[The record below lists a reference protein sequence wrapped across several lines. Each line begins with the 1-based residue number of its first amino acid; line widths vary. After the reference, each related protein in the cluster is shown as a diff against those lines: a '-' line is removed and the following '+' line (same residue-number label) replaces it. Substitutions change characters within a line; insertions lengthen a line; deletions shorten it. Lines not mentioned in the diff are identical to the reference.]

1 MRRSPAFSL
10 IAVFVLA
17 IGALAATLISGG
29 RPQLGLDLQGGASV
43 VLEPREQVPQG
54 VLDQAIEIIRNRV
67 DALGVAEPEITRQG
81 ESIIVSLPG
90 VQNRERALQV
100 VGHTAQLLFRPV
112 IQQSPA
118 EPSRTSSTS
127 TSSTTSTTVEG
138 AAAEPTTTTSTTIP
152 IDLNATTAPEDDDE
166 TKQVILPEKDS
177 SGRVTARYLLGPAEV
192 KGTALSDASATV
204 SQSGAWEVAFELTGE
219 GTKQWNDM
227 ATKVGAGNQIAIDLD
242 GVVRSAPRLET
253 TEFQGRGVITGN
265 FTQGEAKDLAL
276 VLRYG
281 ALPVQLDRQTVQTV
295 SASLGRDSLRAGLV
309 AGAVG
314 LGLVALYMLVYYRA
328 LGLVVW
334 VGLLLTGAI
343 MYSLVTLLGKTSG
356 LALSLAGATG
366 IIVSVGVTVDSYVVY
381 FERLKDEIRSGKTIR
396 SSLDR
401 GFSRAYRTILAA
413 DAASIIGAAVL
424 YVLSVGSVRGFAFF
438 LGLTTLLDLF
448 TAYFF
453 TRPMVMLLGRSRLFT
468 EARWVGVARGLN
480 ASPATATARVK
491 EPV

>member
-1 MRRSPAFSL
+1 MRRSPVYTL
-10 IAVFVLA
+10 IAFIVVAL
-17 IGALAATLISGG
+17 GALTATLTSG
-29 RPQLGLDLQGGASV
+29 RSPQLGLDLQGGASV
-43 VLEPREQVPQG
+43 VLQPREEVPQG

-90 VQNRERALQV
+90 VENRERALQV
-100 VGHTAQLLFRPV
+100 VGQTAQLLFRPV
-112 IQQSPA
+112 IQQLPA
-118 EPSRTSSTS
+118 EPTATSSTT
-127 TSSTTSTTVEG
+127 TSSTTSTTVEAG
-138 AAAEPTTTTSTTIP
+138 ATTTSTSTTIP
-152 IDLNATTAPEDDDE
+152 IDLNSTTAPEDDDE
-166 TKQVILPEKDS
+166 TKQVILPEKDKQ
-177 SGRVTARYLLGPAEV
+177 GRVTSRYLLGPAEV
-192 KGTALSDASATV
+192 KGTVLSGASANV
-204 SQSGAWEVAFELTGE
+204 NPNGQWEVQFELTGE

-242 GVVRSAPRLET
+242 GVVRSAPSLEV

-265 FTQGEAKDLAL
+265 FDQREAKDLAL

-295 SASLGRDSLRAGLV
+295 SATLGRDTLRAGV
-309 AGAVG
+309 GAGLVG
-314 LGLVALYMLVYYRA
+314 LGLVAIYMLLYYRA
-328 LGLVVW
+328 LGIVVW
-334 VGLLLTGAI
+334 VGLLLTAAI
-343 MYSLVTLLGKTSG
+343 MYSLVTLLGRTSG
-356 LALSLAGATG
+356 LALSLAGAVG

-381 FERLKDEIRSGKTIR
+381 FERLKDEIRSGKTVR

-401 GFSRAYRTILAA
+401 GFSKAYRTILAA
-413 DAASIIGAAVL
+413 NSASIIGAAVL

-453 TRPMVMLLGRSRLFT
+453 TRPMVMLLGRNRFFT

-480 ASPATATARVK
+480 AAPAVTETRAK
-491 EPV
+491 ELV

>member
-1 MRRSPAFSL
+1 MRRSATYSL
-10 IAVFVLA
+10 IAFFVLA
-17 IGALAATLISGG
+17 IGALGATLVSGNS
-29 RPQLGLDLQGGASV
+29 PQLGLDLQGGASV
-43 VLEPREQVPQG
+43 VLQPREKVDPG
-54 VLDQAIEIIRNRV
+54 VLNQAIEIIRNRV

-90 VQNRERALQV
+90 VENRERALQV
-100 VGHTAQLLFRPV
+100 VGQTAQLLFRPV
-112 IQQSPA
+112 IQQLPA
-118 EPSRTSSTS
+118 EPTATTTSTS
-127 TSSTTSTTVEG
+127 TSSTTSTTIEG
-138 AAAEPTTTTSTTIP
+138 SAPTSSTSTTVP
-152 IDLNATTAPEDDDE
+152 FDLNSTTKPEDDDE

-177 SGRVTARYLLGPAEV
+177 DGKVTSRYLLGPAKV
-192 KGTALSDASATV
+192 KGEVLSGASAAV
-204 SQSGAWEVAFELTGE
+204 SQTGAWEVEFELTGE
-219 GTKQWNDM
+219 GTKQWNAM
-227 ATKVGAGNQIAIDLD
+227 ATEVGAGNQIAIDLD
-242 GVVRSAPRLET
+242 GVVRSAPRLEV

-295 SASLGRDSLRAGLV
+295 SATLGRDSLRAGLF
-309 AGAVG
+309 AGLFG
-314 LGLVALYMLVYYRA
+314 LGLVAIYMLLYYRA
-328 LGLVVW
+328 LGVVVW
-334 VGLLLTGAI
+334 IGLLLTAAI
-343 MYSLVTLLGKTSG
+343 MYSLVTLLGTTSG

-401 GFSRAYRTILAA
+401 GFSKAYRTILAA
-413 DAASIIGAAVL
+413 DSASIIGAAVL

-468 EARWVGVARGLN
+468 EARWLGVARGLN
-480 ASPATATARVK
+480 AAPLPAAPRVK